1 VPERRGSSARRPGDL
16 GRGARARPTRRPGV
30 GYGSA
35 GAHAGVRA
43 GRALRRGGAEVAA
56 LRSRLTGRAAVLV
69 LVVSAL
75 LVSYASSL
83 RAHLDQRSHIIALER
98 SIADSEREIA
108 ELRREK
114 TRWDDPAYVEAQ
126 ARARFA
132 FGFPGEIGYQVLD
145 DDGSPLDAGSTLD
158 APPAEV
164 GDGRPEWWESTL
176 SSLDAAERP
185 PQDPRPSSA
194 PIKAAP
200 GDALRGDGDD

>member
-1 VPERRGSSARRPGDL
+1 MSDVLIDRPELAGLGQYEFGWADSDAAGSVARRGLSDQ
-16 GRGARARPTRRPGV
+16 V
-30 GYGSA
+30 
-35 GAHAGVRA
+35 VRDI
-43 GRALRRGGAEVAA
+43 
-56 LRSRLTGRAAVLV
+56 
-69 LVVSAL
+69 SAL
-75 LVSYASSL
+75 K
-83 RAHLDQRSHIIALER
+83 
-98 SIADSEREIA
+98 
-108 ELRREK
+108 REK
-114 TRWDDPAYVEAQ
+114 ARWDDPAYVEAQ

-185 PQDPRPSSA
+185 PQDPRRSSA

>member
-1 VPERRGSSARRPGDL
+1 M
-16 GRGARARPTRRPGV
+16 RPTSRPGV
-30 GYGSA
+30 DV
-35 GAHAGVRA
+35 GVRA

-69 LVVSAL
+69 IVVCAL

-83 RAHLDQRSHIIALER
+83 RAHLDQRSHINALEQ
-98 SIADSEREIA
+98 SIAQSERDISD
-108 ELRREK
+108 LKREK
-114 TRWDDPAYVEAQ
+114 ARWDDPAYVEAQ

-158 APPAEV
+158 SPAADA

-176 SSLDAAERP
+176 ASLDAAEKP
-185 PQDPRPSSA
+185 AEDPRTPTG
-194 PIKAAP
+194 PIKAPP
-200 GDALRGDGDD
+200 GDALSGDGDD

>member
-1 VPERRGSSARRPGDL
+1 MPERRGSSARRPGHL
-16 GRGARARPTRRPGV
+16 GRGGRARPTSRPGV
-30 GYGSA
+30 DV
-35 GAHAGVRA
+35 GVRA
-43 GRALRRGGAEVAA
+43 GRALRRGGAEVVA

-83 RAHLDQRSHIIALER
+83 RAHLDQRSHISSLER
-98 SIADSEREIA
+98 SIAQSEREIA
-108 ELRREK
+108 SLKREK
-114 TRWDDPAYVEAQ
+114 ARWKDPAYVEAQ

-132 FGFPGEIGYQVLD
+132 FGFPGEVGYQVLD

-158 APPAEV
+158 KPAADP

-176 SSLDAAERP
+176 ASLDAAERP
-185 PQDPRPSSA
+185 PQESREPSG

-200 GDALRGDGDD
+200 GDALSSDDGDD

>member
-1 VPERRGSSARRPGDL
+1 
-16 GRGARARPTRRPGV
+16 
-30 GYGSA
+30 
-35 GAHAGVRA
+35 
-43 GRALRRGGAEVAA
+43 VAA

-83 RAHLDQRSHIIALER
+83 RAHLDQRSHISALQR
-98 SIADSEREIA
+98 SIDRSERDIE

-114 TRWDDPAYVEAQ
+114 QRWSDPAYVEAQ

-145 DDGSPLDAGSTLD
+145 VDGSPLDAGSSLEQ
-158 APPAEV
+158 PVEE

-176 SSLDAAERP
+176 ASLDAAEQPLRSERTP
-185 PQDPRPSSA
+185 DPL
-194 PIKAAP
+194 IKAPP
-200 GDALRGDGDD
+200 GDALSSDGDD